1 LPVFGSIFPGARDMP
16 NRQNEPAVKIPT
28 SDETASTADL
38 QKASEELKAKIAEA
52 KGRND
57 MPLDSA
63 LGNPTW
69 EKNAADGHLDVPD
82 DDD

>member
-1 LPVFGSIFPGARDMP
+1 MP

>member
-1 LPVFGSIFPGARDMP
+1 MP
-16 NRQNEPAVKIPT
+16 NGQNEPAVKKPS
-28 SDETASTADL
+28 SDETASMSDL
-38 QKASEELKAKIAEA
+38 QKASEQLKAKIAEA

-57 MPLDSA
+57 MPLDWA

>member
-1 LPVFGSIFPGARDMP
+1 MP
-16 NRQNEPAVKIPT
+16 SGRNEPAVKKPSSAETPST
-28 SDETASTADL
+28 SDL

-57 MPLDSA
+57 MPFDSA
-63 LGNPTW
+63 LGNPAW